1 MIERGNRERER
12 TPDRFRQAFS
22 IVEPRCRPGAVLG
35 SEAAVLVPD
44 VLRKEVTLL
53 ADGMAVQTSALGS
66 GCSVHP
72 AALSS

>member
-44 VLRKEVTLL
+44 GRHFRPRAEEGG
-53 ADGMAVQTSALGS
+53 DSIG
-66 GCSVHP
+66 
-72 AALSS
+72 